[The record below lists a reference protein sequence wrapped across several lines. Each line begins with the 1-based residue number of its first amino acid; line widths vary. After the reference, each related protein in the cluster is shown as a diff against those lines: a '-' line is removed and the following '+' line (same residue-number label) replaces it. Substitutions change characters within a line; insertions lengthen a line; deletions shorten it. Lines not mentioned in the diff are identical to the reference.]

1 MGRAKEGDVVER
13 IIGYIVSFVALAG
26 MGLGLPHWF
35 EWRRS
40 LFNGGSGGR
49 KDAGHV

>member
-1 MGRAKEGDVVER
+1 VER
-13 IIGYIVSFVALAG
+13 FIGYIVSFLVLAG
-26 MGLGLPHWF
+26 MGLGLPQWF

-40 LFNGGSGGR
+40 LVERWPGER